1 MKNIKIDDAL
11 LNICPK
17 IQLGCIQYTADVE
30 KGSKELWNE
39 ISNHIKDIEK
49 NMTLDDISKEKNI
62 SDSRELYKRIGKD
75 PYRYRI
81 SSEALIRRILQG
93 KGLYKINNVVDAN
106 NLISIISKLSVGS
119 YDIDRLGQELTFR
132 IGKKGESYKGIGKDI
147 INTENLPVFSDE
159 FGAYGSPTSDSE
171 KAMINS
177 DSKNILTVLIAFSD
191 DANLEHYMKKA
202 VEILENYVGAK
213 NIDTYISKGD
223 NQKDE
228 IDTDIER

>member
-1 MKNIKIDDAL
+1 MKKIIIDNEL
-11 LNICPK
+11 LDVCPK
-17 IQLGCIQYTADVE
+17 IQLGCIQYITNVE
-30 KGSKELWNE
+30 KGNKELWEE
-39 ISNHIKDIEK
+39 ISNNIKNIEK
-49 NMTLDDISKEKNI
+49 NMSLDNISKEKNI
-62 SDSRELYKRIGKD
+62 SDSRELYRKIGKD
-75 PYRYRI
+75 PHRYRI

-119 YDIDRLGQELTFR
+119 YDVDKLGEELKFR

-171 KAMINS
+171 KAMINN

-191 DANLEHYMKKA
+191 DANLEGYMEKA
-202 VEILENYVGAK
+202 VEILEKYVGAR
-213 NIDTYISKGD
+213 NIETYISKG
-223 NQKDE
+223 NV
-228 IDTDIER
+228 

>member
-1 MKNIKIDDAL
+1 MKKIIIDNEL
-11 LNICPK
+11 LDICPK
-17 IQLGCIQYTADVE
+17 IQLGCIQYITNVE
-30 KGSKELWNE
+30 KGNKELWEE
-39 ISNHIKDIEK
+39 ISYNIKNIEK
-49 NMTLDDISKEKNI
+49 NMSLDNISKEKNI
-62 SDSRELYKRIGKD
+62 SDSRELYRKIGKD
-75 PYRYRI
+75 PHRYRI

-119 YDIDRLGQELTFR
+119 YDVDKLGEELTFR

-171 KAMINS
+171 KAMINN

-191 DANLEHYMKKA
+191 DANLEYYMEKA
-202 VEILENYVGAK
+202 TEILEKYVGAR
-213 NIDTYISKGD
+213 NIETRISKRNG
-223 NQKDE
+223 
-228 IDTDIER
+228 

>member
-1 MKNIKIDDAL
+1 MRNIIISNEL
-11 LNICPK
+11 LDICPK
-17 IQLGCIQYTADVE
+17 IQLGCIQYITNIE
-30 KGSKELWNE
+30 KGNKELWKE
-39 ISNHIKDIEK
+39 ISDNIKNIEK

-62 SDSRELYKRIGKD
+62 SDSRELYRKIGKD
-75 PYRYRI
+75 PHRYRI

-119 YDIDRLGQELTFR
+119 YDIDRLGEELTFR

-171 KAMINS
+171 KAMINN

-191 DANLEHYMKKA
+191 DANLEYYMEKA
-202 VEILENYVGAK
+202 VEILEKYVGAR
-213 NIDTYISKGD
+213 NIETYISKGD
-223 NQKDE
+223 RQK
-228 IDTDIER
+228 

>member
-1 MKNIKIDDAL
+1 MKSIKIDEEL
-11 LNICPK
+11 LNICPT
-17 IQLGCIQYTADVE
+17 IQLGCIQYTANVE
-30 KGSKELWNE
+30 KGSKELWME
-39 ISNHIKDIEK
+39 ISDVIKDIEV

-62 SDSRELYKRIGKD
+62 SDSRALYKKIGKD

-119 YDIDRLGQELTFR
+119 YDIDRLGEELTFR

-171 KAMINS
+171 KAMINNY
-177 DSKNILTVLIAFSD
+177 SKNILTVLIAFSD
-191 DANLEHYMKKA
+191 DASLEHHMEKA
-202 VEILENYVGAK
+202 VEILERYVRAK
-213 NIDTYISKGD
+213 NIETCISKGENKKD
-223 NQKDE
+223 N
-228 IDTDIER
+228 IDFKR